1 MEITHYR
8 YPRIGPLI
16 PYAAC
21 FVAVWG
27 LIGLEPRVRWGEAG
41 VAAGLQVLVAA
52 GLWWR
57 ARWESGLVTLA
68 EMLLFLA
75 SVALLRDGV
84 GHTVGGYGSLVLLPV
99 IWAALRGRRGEL
111 AVALAGA
118 AVVQFAPLAVVG
130 APFYPASGWRSG
142 ALLIVVAAVLGTTVL
157 TLVDRLGRSERLH
170 RLLAENSSDL
180 VVRTSRDGAILYASP
195 AAVPVLGY
203 PPSQLV
209 GRSLDELT
217 HPDDLAGR
225 EERARGIAQRAIPLG
240 EIKISP
246 GDDDPSAHVGSRL
259 ARMRH
264 QDGRWLWLDATIRPI
279 RDPHGLVVERQWALR
294 DVTERVARDA
304 DQRALHEISTLVAMG
319 GDPSAVFEAV
329 AEAVV
334 GLLDATTGA
343 VVRFDAGAVQGQIVG
358 VWTAD
363 GHQMLD
369 VSVDLNGATATAHV
383 YRDGVTSRVDQ
394 LDDGRPGAQ
403 AGVRV
408 AIGAPVTVSGRL
420 WGAVVAAF
428 THDEVAE
435 GVEDRL
441 ARFAGLVSLAISNA
455 EAREALSRQA
465 STDALTGL
473 ANHRVFHE
481 QVRAELERAHRH
493 DRPLT
498 IALIDIDHFKRVND
512 TFGHQVGDHV
522 LVEVAQAIAA
532 QARTG
537 EVIARVGGEEF
548 AWLMPDTA
556 ADGGW
561 TAAERARQA
570 IAELELGPVGR
581 VAVSVGI
588 CCTEEH
594 DAQELIRAADLAL
607 YQAKQAGR
615 NRTVVAPS
623 VTLSPP

>member
-8 YPRIGPLI
+8 YSRIGPLI

-27 LIGLEPRVRWGEAG
+27 LIGLEPQVRWGEAG
-41 VAAGLQVLVAA
+41 AAAGLQVLVAA

-57 ARWESGLVTLA
+57 ARWGSGLVTLA

-84 GHTVGGYGSLVLLPV
+84 GRTVGGYGSLILLPV

-111 AVALAGA
+111 ALALAGA
-118 AVVQFAPLAVVG
+118 AAVQLAPLAVVG
-130 APFYPASGWRSG
+130 APFYPVSGWRSG
-142 ALLIVVAAVLGTTVL
+142 ALMVVVAAVLGTTVL

-203 PPSQLV
+203 SPSQLV
-209 GRSLDELT
+209 GRSITELT
-217 HPDDLAGR
+217 HPDDLAGH

-246 GDDDPSAHVGSRL
+246 GDDDPMAPVGSRL

-279 RDPHGLVVERQWALR
+279 RDSHDLVVERQWALR
-294 DVTERVARDA
+294 DVTERVERDA
-304 DQRALHEISTLVAMG
+304 EQRALHEISTLVATG

-329 AEAVV
+329 AEAVAR
-334 GLLDATTGA
+334 LLDASTGA
-343 VVRFDAGAVQGQIVG
+343 VVRFDPGALHGQIVG

-363 GHQMLD
+363 GHEALD
-369 VSVDLNGATATAHV
+369 LSV
-383 YRDGVTSRVDQ
+383 Q
-394 LDDGRPGAQ
+394 
-403 AGVRV
+403 
-408 AIGAPVTVSGRL
+408 APVTVSARL
-420 WGAVVAAF
+420 WGAVGAAF
-428 THDEVAE
+428 PDDEIPE

-498 IALIDIDHFKRVND
+498 IALIDIDHFKAVND

-522 LVEVAQAIAA
+522 LVEVARAIAA

-548 AWLMPDTA
+548 AWLMPDTTA
-556 ADGGW
+556 AGGW

-570 IAELELGPVGR
+570 IEALELGSVGR

-588 CCTEEH
+588 CCAEEH
-594 DAQELIRAADLAL
+594 DAQELIHAADLAL

-615 NRTVVAPS
+615 NRTVVAAAG